1 MLFKNNSETLI
12 LIEFRCKQMHLGGR
26 NEDMVPRRMTEM
38 YIMYIMYTCSNAV
51 WVALLRLQPELE
63 VV

>member
-51 WVALLRLQPELE
+51 WVALL
-63 VV
+63 